1 MESLT
6 NLFEKTVKPLS
17 VTSWKW
23 IKRRSGQSM
32 KKNLLILLLPPKI
45 LITDIMLVMGLS
57 APNLD
62 QHQTLV
68 NKREGVE
75 AQNGNIN
82 RQNKRNPTAGN
93 DILF

>member
-1 MESLT
+1 
-6 NLFEKTVKPLS
+6 
-17 VTSWKW
+17 
-23 IKRRSGQSM
+23 
-32 KKNLLILLLPPKI
+32 
-45 LITDIMLVMGLS
+45 MLVMDLS